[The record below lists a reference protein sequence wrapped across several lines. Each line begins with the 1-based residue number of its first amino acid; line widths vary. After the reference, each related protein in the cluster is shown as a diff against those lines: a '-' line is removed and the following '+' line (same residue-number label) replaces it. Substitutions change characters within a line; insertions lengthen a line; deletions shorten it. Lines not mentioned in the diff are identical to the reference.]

1 MMEML
6 RILKALRAKSEVLK
20 SNVKYMRSKRA
31 MQKWFGRT
39 QVTLYLRRRNQQ
51 TIENYRLLK
60 LRTLWNAWQKNIE
73 DEKSGGKLMSKILN
87 RMQYFD
93 QSKAFQHWQ

>member
-39 QVTLYLRRRNQQ
+39 QVTLYLRRRN
-51 TIENYRLLK
+51 
-60 LRTLWNAWQKNIE
+60 
-73 DEKSGGKLMSKILN
+73 
-87 RMQYFD
+87 
-93 QSKAFQHWQ
+93 